1 MNHYETIV
9 IFHPDLSEEDLE
21 AQAETLKDRFTA
33 GGAEISDFEHWGKRR
48 LAYDIRRQ
56 RYGYYVL
63 YRYTGPSPLIRQ
75 TEQNLSIS
83 EQVLKYLTTR
93 CKPDEVTPPDLL
105 RGDRTR
111 GEDGE
116 FAGSE
121 DSSAYRARPQSDRD
135 SPASLSPQEKGRG
148 QTDEGAPRTDEMP
161 EPVTDAPK
169 ADEDPEPTVD
179 S

>member
-21 AQAETLKDRFTA
+21 AQAEALKDRFTA

-83 EQVLKYLTTR
+83 EQVLKYLTVR
-93 CKPDEVTPPDLL
+93 CKPDEATPPDLL
-105 RGDRTR
+105 RSDRTR

-121 DSSAYRARPQSDRD
+121 DSPGYRARLQSDRS
-135 SPASLSPQEKGRG
+135 SPASPPPQDKSGG

-161 EPVTDAPK
+161 EPAADTPK
-169 ADEDPEPTVD
+169 ADVAPEPTAE